1 MSEKAKMG
9 LHNLVKKFWEQS
21 TNPLALLFKK
31 VFYPSI
37 CKAYILMV
45 IFMKRNVKNKHH
57 SGLAMSPSL
66 LALDSPEHLAY

>member
-1 MSEKAKMG
+1 MG
-9 LHNLVKKFWEQS
+9 LHNLVKILGAEHK
-21 TNPLALLFKK
+21 PIGIAFKK

-57 SGLAMSPSL
+57 SGLAMSPSI
-66 LALDSPEHLAY
+66 LALDFPEYLAY